1 MNGRYRGQHA
11 FVFWGGGDDSSAI
24 IADLQRSGDINPDI
38 GPVHF
43 ISALEGPF
51 AGFAHI
57 AQDDVG
63 ELADYIH
70 GRLWDAGIRH
80 GEYAVE
86 GHLFRGGGP
95 PPYPKGPT
103 RKLFEFIA
111 LCRIYVNQPPVRV
124 LERIGESF
132 AGGDPFAGGST
143 VIGAYQLLVELGGDA
158 LAPLELQ
165 VAALNDIAGVERV
178 ETGFAAAPGTAA
190 S

>member
-11 FVFWGGGDDSSAI
+11 FVFWGEEDDTSSI
-24 IADLQRSGDINPDI
+24 IADLRRSRDINLDI

-43 ISALEGPF
+43 IAALEGPF

-63 ELADYIH
+63 ALADYIH
-70 GRLWDAGIRH
+70 GRLWEAGIRH

-86 GHLFRGGGP
+86 GYPYRGGGP

-103 RKLFEFIA
+103 RKLFDYIA
-111 LCRIYVNQPPVRV
+111 LCRIFAGQPPVQV
-124 LERIGESF
+124 LQSIADSL
-132 AGGDPFAGGST
+132 GDSHPFAGGST
-143 VIGAYQLLVELGGDA
+143 VIGAYHLLVELGGDDRAA
-158 LAPLELQ
+158 LEQQ
-165 VAALNDIAGVERV
+165 VAALNDVPGVERV
-178 ETGFAAAPGTAA
+178 EAGIAVPGTAP